1 MEGTDWKDGVIM
13 LLMVCFLVALL
24 VICGITQWGW

>member
-1 MEGTDWKDGVIM
+1 VDDWKDGVIM
-13 LLMVCFLVALL
+13 ILLVCLLVALL

>member
-1 MEGTDWKDGVIM
+1 MDWKDGVIM
-13 LLMVCFLVALL
+13 LLIICLFVALL

>member
-1 MEGTDWKDGVIM
+1 MDWKDGVI
-13 LLMVCFLVALL
+13 LILTVCLLVALL